1 MSFTIA
7 LIALQAAVQA
17 PPPPAPPPRG
27 MVSNSPPPIV
37 RTNVPPPPVMT
48 VHTAPPM
55 ATPILAAPDLPAPSP
70 VLLDIRVSGDGGI
83 IWEGSLRVGP
93 SASYSENRSESRA
106 TPCSPYLGYDPGLRS
121 GFTLNLSHYSTRE
134 KPNQFSVGASWS
146 RPANPQ
152 DCAEPGSRSVQ
163 FQQTVEL
170 APGTERVVQGD
181 GGLSVRLRRR

>member
-7 LIALQAAVQA
+7 LLALQAATQA
-17 PPPPAPPPRG
+17 PPPGG

-37 RTNVPPPPVMT
+37 RTNVAPPPVMT

-70 VLLDIRVSGDGGI
+70 VLLDIRVSGEERV

-106 TPCSPYLGYDPGLRS
+106 TPCSPYLSYEQGLRS
-121 GFTLNLSHYSTRE
+121 SLSLNLSHYGTRE
-134 KPNQFSVGASWS
+134 KPDQFSVSVSWS
-146 RPANPQ
+146 RPADPQ
-152 DCAEPGSRSVQ
+152 GCGEPGSRSVQ
-163 FQQTVEL
+163 FQQVIEL
-170 APGTERVVQGD
+170 APGTERIVRGD
-181 GGLSVRLRRR
+181 GGLTVRLRRR